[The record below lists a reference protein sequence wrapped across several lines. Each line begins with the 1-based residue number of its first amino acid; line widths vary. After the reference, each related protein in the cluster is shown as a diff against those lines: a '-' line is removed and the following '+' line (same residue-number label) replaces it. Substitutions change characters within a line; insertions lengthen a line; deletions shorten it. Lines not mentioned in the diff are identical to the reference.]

1 MEILNDL
8 PTGLIGLI
16 LAVIIYF
23 GVFGLKKFN
32 VLVTGNHARLANV
45 LLSAFLAASQQDLA
59 QVEQVLIGL
68 MASLLSAG
76 FHELMTY
83 IGKNK

>member
-1 MEILNDL
+1 MELLKDL

-32 VLVTGNHARLANV
+32 VLVTGDHARLANV